1 MALTSGTKLGP
12 YEIVAPLG
20 AGGMGEVYRA
30 RDTRLDRTVAVKI
43 LPAHL
48 SSNPEARHRFEREA
62 RAISSLNHPNICTL
76 HDIGRQDG
84 TDFLVMEYLEGETLA
99 DRLIHGPLPT
109 EQVLKYGVEICEGLE
124 KAHKNGVIHRDL
136 KPGNIMLTKSG
147 AKLMDFGLA
156 KATSAGA
163 PPSSSLTMTLPSADQ
178 PLTAQGMMLGTFQYM
193 SPEQVEGK
201 EADARSDIFALGAVL
216 YEMASG
222 RCAFTGKSQ
231 ASIVAAILASEPQ
244 PISAV
249 QPMSPPALD
258 RVVRTCLA
266 KDPDD
271 RWQTAH
277 DVKLQLRWIAEGGS
291 QAGVAVPAIARR
303 KIRERLSWVLAAVTT
318 FVAMAALVAY
328 VRHIQPAAITA
339 RFVILPR
346 DRPTVGY
353 NSFAVSPDGR
363 SIVFIAPTPDTK
375 DSILWSRPL
384 NSSEAQP
391 LPGTEGAMDL
401 FWSPEGQNIAFLAA
415 GKLKRVA
422 SAGGTPQVLCNAA
435 PNGGVSLDLGGTWSR
450 DGEILFVPS
459 LYSGILRVSS
469 EGGLPTA
476 VTVPDRSR
484 HELMHAWPYFL
495 PDGDHFLYF
504 VVSNRKE
511 QQGVYVGSLGSKNT
525 SRVLD
530 ADSNAIYVSPGYL
543 LFIRE
548 GRLLAQPFD
557 AKRLRSSGE
566 PFPVADQVHFFGAIH
581 QGYFSA
587 SQNGV
592 LAYVNAQSM
601 FSHLVWVDR
610 TGREVGTVGPPGDY
624 FDLEVSPDERRVAI
638 ERVDPQNQQGDILVL
653 ELVRGILSQVTFTPW
668 WEYCP
673 RWSPDGTRILYD
685 SNRAEQEQGLS
696 SGTLYVK
703 SADGAGSEELMLE
716 PKDPRDWI
724 WPDDWSRDGQLILY
738 DLNKP
743 SWSELWYLQL
753 EGNRTTN
760 LYLQRAFAG
769 RFSPDARWVAYG
781 SSESGVA
788 EVYVRPFPPSEG
800 KWQIST
806 GGGGQILWRRDGKE
820 IFYVAPDGKLMAA
833 TVKAGLRFEASSPT
847 VLFTI
852 PNAWST
858 RQCYAASHDG
868 QRFLIRKFL
877 SEGPV
882 PINVVLNWTA
892 ELTPALKLR

>member
-1 MALTSGTKLGP
+1 
-12 YEIVAPLG
+12 
-20 AGGMGEVYRA
+20 MGEVYRA
-30 RDTRLDRTVAVKI
+30 RDTRLERTVAIKI
-43 LPAHL
+43 LSAHL
-48 SSNPEARHRFEREA
+48 SSQPEARHRFEREA

-76 HDIGRQDG
+76 YDVGHQDG

-99 DRLIHGPLPT
+99 DRLVRGCLPS
-109 EQVLKYGVEICEGLE
+109 EQVLKYGIEICEGLE
-124 KAHKNGVIHRDL
+124 QAHRSGVIHRDL
-136 KPGNIMLTKSG
+136 KPGNIMLTKSA

-156 KATSAGA
+156 KATCTSA
-163 PPSSSLTMTLPSADQ
+163 PPSSSLTVTLSSPDQ
-178 PLTAQGMMLGTFQYM
+178 PLTARGAVLGTFQYM

-201 EADARSDIFALGAVL
+201 EADARSDIFALGAIL

-222 RCAFTGKSQ
+222 RRAFTGTSQ
-231 ASIVAAILASEPQ
+231 ASIVAAILASDPQ
-244 PISAV
+244 PISSV
-249 QPMSPPALD
+249 QPMAPPELD

-266 KDPDD
+266 KDPED

-277 DVKLQLRWIAEGGS
+277 DVKLQLRWIAEGES
-291 QAGVAVPAIARR
+291 RAPVVAPGITRR
-303 KIRERLSWVLAAVTT
+303 KVRERLAWAIAAATT
-318 FVAMAALVAY
+318 FLALASLVAY
-328 VRHIQPAAITA
+328 VRHIHPVAITA
-339 RFVILPR
+339 RFVVLPH
-346 DRPTVGY
+346 DRGALGY
-353 NSFAVSPDGR
+353 NSFAVSPDAR
-363 SIVFIAPTPDTK
+363 SIVFVAPTPDAK
-375 DSILWSRPL
+375 DNILWARPL
-384 NSSEAQP
+384 NSLEARP
-391 LPGTEGAMDL
+391 LPGTEGAIDF
-401 FWSPEGQNIAFLAA
+401 FWSPDGGHIAFLAD
-415 GKLKRVA
+415 GKLKRVD
-422 SAGGTPQVLCNAA
+422 SAGGSPQAICDAV
-435 PNGGVSLDLGGTWSR
+435 PNGGNSLDLGGTWSHG
-450 DGEILFVPS
+450 GEILFVPG

-469 EGGLPTA
+469 EGGLATA

-495 PDGDHFLYF
+495 PDGNHFLYF
-504 VVSNRKE
+504 VVSNLKG
-511 QQGVYVGSLGSKNT
+511 QQGVYVGSLGSKDT

-557 AKRLRSSGE
+557 AKRLRISGE
-566 PFPVADQVHFFGAIH
+566 PFPIAEQVHSFGPLH

-624 FDLEVSPDERRVAI
+624 VDFDMSPDERRVAI
-638 ERVDPQNQQGDILVL
+638 ERIDPQNRQGDILVL
-653 ELVRGILSQVTFTPW
+653 ELVRGILSQVTSTPW
-668 WEYCP
+668 WEYIP
-673 RWSPDGTRILYD
+673 RWAPDGTHILYD

-696 SGTLYVK
+696 SGTLYVR

-716 PKDPRDWI
+716 PKDPKDWI
-724 WPDDWSRDGQLILY
+724 FLDDWSRDGQLILY
-738 DLNKP
+738 NLVKQ
-743 SWSELWYLQL
+743 SSSELWYLKLQ
-753 EGNRTTN
+753 GNRTTN
-760 LYLQRAFAG
+760 LYLQRAFGG
-769 RFSPDARWVAYG
+769 RFSPDGRWVAYS

-847 VLFTI
+847 ALFTI
-852 PNAWST
+852 PNAWSWSS

-868 QRFLIRKFL
+868 QRFLIKKFL

-892 ELTPALKLR
+892 ELKR